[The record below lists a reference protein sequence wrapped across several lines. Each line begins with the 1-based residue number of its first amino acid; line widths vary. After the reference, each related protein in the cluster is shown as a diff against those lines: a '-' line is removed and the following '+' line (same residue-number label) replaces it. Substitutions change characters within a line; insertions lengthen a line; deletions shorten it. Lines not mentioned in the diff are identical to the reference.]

1 MTELIY
7 PATAVLNGQH
17 RVPVSLVYD
26 PSDPW
31 AVTFAVGERLWLFA
45 RDLLASGVY
54 EPSGHGDVQI
64 RPDTGG
70 AFDAVLVT
78 LSSPSGTAELALPR
92 GTVEAL
98 LDAAD
103 AVVPAGCEE
112 IDWDTEWSRLT
123 EGPAAA

>member
-1 MTELIY
+1 MLTY
-7 PATAVLNGQH
+7 PATAVLNGLH
-17 RVPVSLVYD
+17 RLPVFLIYD

-31 AVTFAVGERLWLFA
+31 AVALSVDGRDWLFA
-45 RDLLASGVY
+45 RDLLAAGVN
-54 EPSGHGDVQI
+54 EPSGDGDVQV

-70 AFDAVLVT
+70 AFDAVIVS

-103 AVVPAGCEE
+103 ALVPAGCER
-112 IDWDTEWSRLT
+112 IDWDHEWSRLT

>member
-1 MTELIY
+1 MTLTF

-17 RVPVSLVYD
+17 RVPVFLTYD
-26 PSDPW
+26 VADPW
-31 AVTFAVGERLWLFA
+31 AVTLAVGARLWLFA

-54 EPSGHGDVQI
+54 EPSGDGDVQV

-103 AVVPAGCEE
+103 ALVPAGREQ